1 MMFENCRTPFEVA
14 YAYRGMGFPVSCTYG
29 RVAVTASRSLG
40 AVVMPPELGTLVRH
54 ELEHDHDVTAPVL
67 TYHRPRSDWVFLVG
81 PGSGGALGATARMA
95 LHRAGVR
102 VLTTG
107 QQVWLPMTD
116 QPLTWYWIWPPT
128 SVRAL
133 PSRTTVL
140 AATRRQILT
149 SQR

>member
-1 MMFENCRTPFEVA
+1 M
-14 YAYRGMGFPVSCTYG
+14 
-29 RVAVTASRSLG
+29 TASRSLG

-67 TYHRPRSDWVFLVG
+67 TYHRPRRDWVFLVG
-81 PGSGGALGATARMA
+81 PGSGGALGATTRTA

-102 VLTTG
+102 VLTAG
-107 QQVWLPMTD
+107 QRVWLPMTD

-140 AATRRQILT
+140 AATRRQLLT
-149 SQR
+149 AQR